1 MFRLLFF
8 PIRLSLKI
16 PRLSVRLTGVSNA
29 LVLAIGVLVGLL
41 LAPTSGAEF
50 RRRLQERMDERRG
63 AGPAGSSVG
72 SGT

>member
-8 PIRLSLKI
+8 AIRLALKI
-16 PRLSVRLTGVSNA
+16 LRLSVRLTGVSNA

-41 LAPTSGAEF
+41 LAPTSGAEL
-50 RRRLQERMDERRG
+50 RQRLQERLDDRRG
-63 AGPAGSSVG
+63 TGAADPSVG